1 MSQNIPTIANITDW
15 LINNPTKTNKRGRQ
29 IRTGV
34 PDAAKALGYTGPPL
48 KIREGNLTNGR
59 QFLRLSLKGKSS
71 QSDYYRSQ
79 AQARTTPDPSVRA
92 QANSKVRRINAQS
105 STVNTA
111 DHILSNSALSN
122 GEEFV
127 RAIRGEEGVQQ
138 MRQRYKDAGVGYG
151 HSPKNLQALTSK
163 QNGIKEVQERTL
175 RGNNRN
181 KTAYLQHL
189 ETKPPVTSPD
199 YPKWEQDKARFVNKI
214 NNPLGLELIERALST
229 DQPSSSERVPS
240 SQPQQLSKGRALIL
254 HALGKRPLRTTT
266 NELGGQN
273 LPESDAQTEDFI
285 NDIYEYTPKGAKD
298 LPHPATS
305 TYPPLK
311 GV

>member
-1 MSQNIPTIANITDW
+1 MSQNIPTIADITDW
-15 LINNPTKTNKRGRQ
+15 LINNPTKTNNRGRQ
-29 IRTGV
+29 IPTGV

-59 QFLRLSLKGKSS
+59 QSLRLSLKGKSS

-92 QANSKVRRINAQS
+92 QANSKVRSINRQS

-111 DHILSNSALSN
+111 DHILSNNALSN

-127 RAIRGEEGVQQ
+127 RATRGEEGVQQ

-151 HSPKNLQALTSK
+151 HSPENIQGLTSK

-199 YPKWEQDKARFVNKI
+199 YPKWEQDKAKFVNKI
-214 NNPLGLELIERALST
+214 NNPLGLELIQRAMNRYADPIQTGVDLFMQGQSGSALDQALNSIPDTSET
-229 DQPSSSERVPS
+229 D
-240 SQPQQLSKGRALIL
+240 LGRHVGQSIADNYSAGLELIQ
-254 HALGKRPLRTTT
+254 HAFTTKPIPTVGRTR
-266 NELGGQN
+266 L
-273 LPESDAQTEDFI
+273 
-285 NDIYEYTPKGAKD
+285 
-298 LPHPATS
+298 
-305 TYPPLK
+305 
-311 GV
+311 